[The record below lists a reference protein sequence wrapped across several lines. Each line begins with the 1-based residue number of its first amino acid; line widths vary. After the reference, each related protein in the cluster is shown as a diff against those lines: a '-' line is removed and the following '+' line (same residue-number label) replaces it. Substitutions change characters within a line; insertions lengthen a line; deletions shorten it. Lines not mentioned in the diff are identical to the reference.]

1 MKQMMISLKKTIE
14 IRLNLLLDQLQ
25 ECLMPIIECL
35 CNLTSTRQLMEINL
49 GLDTLQICQLKVGKV
64 IGA

>member
-1 MKQMMISLKKTIE
+1 MKQMMISLKKTIG